1 MGQKTHPIGF
11 RLGVIKSWN
20 SKWFSDKNF
29 AGLIYEDMMIKKYI
43 VARLENAG
51 LAKVEI
57 LRAPKKV
64 TVDIHTSRPG
74 IVIGRKGA
82 EVDKLRE
89 ELQLLT
95 QKDISLNIIEVKKPE
110 LSAQLV
116 GDSIAHQLEGRI
128 SYRRAMKKAIS
139 ASMKM
144 GAEGIKIVCGGR
156 LAGAEIARTE
166 KYMEGRV
173 PLHTLR
179 ADIDYAT
186 STAHTT
192 YGTIG
197 VKVWICRGM
206 VMGAGEMVVKEE
218 IDKSLADR
226 PELDVDRRRER
237 PRGDDNQRRRRPR
250 GRVHRPDRP
259 SDGAQADASRD
270 RGRQSGGGGPRPS
283 GDRSDS
289 RGGQADASRDRGRQS
304 GGGGPRPSG
313 DRSDS
318 KGGQADTSRGRGPQ
332 SGGGGPRPSGDRS
345 DSKGGQADT
354 SRDRGPQSGGGG
366 PRPSGDRADSRGGQR
381 PSAERSD
388 SRGGDRRPEQG
399 HVPPAQPK
407 GRPETDNKGPAKPPE
422 SKT

>member
-1 MGQKTHPIGF
+1 LFLGQKTHPIGF
-11 RLGVIKSWN
+11 RLGVIKSWS
-20 SKWFSDKNF
+20 SKWFADKNF

-43 VARLENAG
+43 NARLENAG
-51 LAKVEI
+51 LARIEI

-95 QKDISLNIIEVKKPE
+95 KKDISLNIIEVKKPE
-110 LSAQLV
+110 LSARLV
-116 GDSIAHQLEGRI
+116 SDSIAHQLEGRI
-128 SYRRAMKKAIS
+128 SYRRAMKKAIG

-206 VMGAGEMVVKEE
+206 VMGSGEMVVKDEL
-218 IDKSLADR
+218 DKSMPERPDLA
-226 PELDVDRRRER
+226 VQDRRDRQR
-237 PRGDDNQRRRRPR
+237 PDDNRRGRRPR
-250 GRVHRPDRP
+250 GRIRRPDGRP
-259 SDGAQADASRD
+259 DSMIAGTPAGESGD
-270 RGRQSGGGGPRPS
+270 RIRSGGGDRP
-283 GDRSDS
+283 
-289 RGGQADASRDRGRQS
+289 GQPG
-304 GGGGPRPSG
+304 
-313 DRSDS
+313 
-318 KGGQADTSRGRGPQ
+318 
-332 SGGGGPRPSGDRS
+332 
-345 DSKGGQADT
+345 
-354 SRDRGPQSGGGG
+354 
-366 PRPSGDRADSRGGQR
+366 GGQR
-381 PSAERSD
+381 PGGRPGQVGGGRFYRPGGPSSGGERKSEP
-388 SRGGDRRPEQG
+388 RGERRPERQREKPAEG
-399 HVPPAQPK
+399 GGSVPSSPEDKK
-407 GRPETDNKGPAKPPE
+407 G
-422 SKT
+422 